1 MRLVSIYKIYMYKVF
16 NTYLTF
22 YPPINSEEGA
32 NVISVFPNE
41 TKELFNIQVSMTINP
56 GL

>member
-1 MRLVSIYKIYMYKVF
+1 MYKVF

-41 TKELFNIQVSMTINP
+41 TKELFNIQVSMTIKP